1 MTSLELARKA
11 ATFLDSKKAEKLNVI
26 EVDSISSLADY
37 FVIASGGSL
46 PHVRAMCDEVE
57 EKLSKE
63 DGIEPQRIEGYQ
75 TAAWILMDYGDV
87 LVHLFQE
94 DSRKFYSLE
103 RLWADAPRVELPG
116 RETGA

>member
-1 MTSLELARKA
+1 MTSLETAKRIA
-11 ATFLDSKKAEKLNVI
+11 SILDSKKGEEIIVCNVGTL
-26 EVDSISSLADY
+26 STLADY

-75 TAAWILMDYGDV
+75 TRRLDPHGLWGCAGPSVPGGQPEILQPGAAVGRCPP
-87 LVHLFQE
+87 
-94 DSRKFYSLE
+94 SG
-103 RLWADAPRVELPG
+103 AAG

>member
-1 MTSLELARKA
+1 MTSLETAKRIA
-11 ATFLDSKKAEKLNVI
+11 SILDSKKGEEIIVCNV
-26 EVDSISSLADY
+26 VTQSTLADY